1 MSQIP
6 EDLTSLTGPELVR
19 TFLAEYDKPRVT
31 KAERAEFFD
40 FKSRIFAAIAERD
53 GNPDA
58 ARFAACARAD
68 SDLLWAEIA
77 ASEALNGGEGR

>member
-6 EDLTSLTGPELVR
+6 EDLSALTGPELVR
-19 TFLAEYDKPRVT
+19 VFLDAYDQPRTT

-77 ASEALNGGEGR
+77 AAEVLNGGDRS

>member
-6 EDLTSLTGPELVR
+6 EDLSALSGPELVR
-19 TFLAEYDKPRVT
+19 AFLAEYDKPRT
-31 KAERAEFFD
+31 TPQERAEFFD

-77 ASEALNGGEGR
+77 ASEALNGGDWS

>member
-1 MSQIP
+1 MSTYP
-6 EDLTSLTGPELVR
+6 TDLSTLTGPELVR
-19 TFLAEYDKPRVT
+19 AFLDAYDKPRTT

-58 ARFAACARAD
+58 ARFVACAKAD

-77 ASEALNGGEGR
+77 ASEVLNGGEA

>member
-6 EDLTSLTGPELVR
+6 EDLSALTGPELVR
-19 TFLAEYDKPRVT
+19 VFLAEYDKPRTT

-40 FKSRIFAAIAERD
+40 FKSRIFAAIAKRD

-77 ASEALNGGEGR
+77 ASEVLNGGGR

>member
-1 MSQIP
+1 MSQNL
-6 EDLTSLTGPELVR
+6 EDLSSLTGPELVR
-19 TFLAEYDKPRVT
+19 AFLAEYDKPRTT
-31 KAERAEFFD
+31 KAQRAEFFA
-40 FKSRIFAAIAERD
+40 FKSRIFAAIAARD

-77 ASEALNGGEGR
+77 ASEVLNGGGR

>member
-1 MSQIP
+1 MS
-6 EDLTSLTGPELVR
+6 ENRTNLSALTGPELVR
-19 TFLAEYDKPRVT
+19 VFLDAYDQPRTT

-68 SDLLWAEIA
+68 SELLWAEIA
-77 ASEALNGGEGR
+77 ASEALNGGGR